1 MTPAKIGILTSVTTC
16 TGWRWCMRDYSPKLG
31 WGSNCGPFRRNNLL
45 FKMLDTT
52 KTQIKQ
58 NRKKKTAHEQ
68 LFQKTATKKNC
79 NKPQK
84 TAKTPKCANRKK
96 LPKIARH
103 ISSAPEPTS
112 VMVVWPTATASPWVP
127 QPAMSHAPSQSNAT
141 QRHAP
146 VTQLASS
153 SLTALDGGG
162 EVRGGAGDPQGCA
175 AWWGGSTP
183 HTIALYKENFGLENQ
198 CPQKYG
204 KLGEGVATTP
214 AALCRCPPRAEWCLP
229 PFIIIRT
236 SASVLVRGNCGPG
249 RSFWSTDGRAEQS
262 RKQRFPGAHYQSD
275 FLCLRTHRRHGFGDS
290 RTALPTATGKKI
302 ATALT
307 APRMANGNGE
317 ELIGGR

>member
-1 MTPAKIGILTSVTTC
+1 MVHERLL
-16 TGWRWCMRDYSPKLG
+16 PKVWL
-31 WGSNCGPFRRNNLL
+31 GSNCGPFRRNNLL

-183 HTIALYKENFGLENQ
+183 HTS
-198 CPQKYG
+198 
-204 KLGEGVATTP
+204 
-214 AALCRCPPRAEWCLP
+214 RA
-229 PFIIIRT
+229 
-236 SASVLVRGNCGPG
+236 
-249 RSFWSTDGRAEQS
+249 
-262 RKQRFPGAHYQSD
+262 K
-275 FLCLRTHRRHGFGDS
+275 FL
-290 RTALPTATGKKI
+290 
-302 ATALT
+302 
-307 APRMANGNGE
+307 
-317 ELIGGR
+317 